1 MQVVRLRHSTV
12 LASGKA
18 GLMLFD
24 PFLIPE
30 AAPKA
35 DVIFITHGHYDH
47 FSPED
52 IKRCLK
58 PGTVIV
64 CPPSLMKECCR
75 LAVTV
80 KSVRGLEIST
90 VAAYNI
96 GKPFHKREDGGVGD
110 IVSDGTAVLYVAGDT
125 DITPEAQ
132 SVRCD
137 ICALPVGGKYTMD
150 ADEAAALARRI
161 RPKIAIPTHYGD
173 IDGVA
178 KKEAAVRFAYLLPPE
193 IKCECFPPL

>member
-1 MQVVRLRHSTV
+1 M
-12 LASGKA
+12 
-18 GLMLFD
+18 
-24 PFLIPE
+24 
-30 AAPKA
+30 
-35 DVIFITHGHYDH
+35 IFITHGHYDH

-90 VAAYNI
+90 VPAYNI
-96 GKPFHKREDGGVGD
+96 GKPFHKKEDGGVGY

-178 KKEAAVRFAYLLPPE
+178 KKEAAVRFASLLPPE